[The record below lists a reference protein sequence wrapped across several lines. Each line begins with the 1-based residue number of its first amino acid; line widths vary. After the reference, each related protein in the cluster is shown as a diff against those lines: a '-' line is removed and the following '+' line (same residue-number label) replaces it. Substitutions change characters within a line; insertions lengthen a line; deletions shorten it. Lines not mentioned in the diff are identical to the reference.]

1 MADVRKSQTIN
12 GAVVYVEG
20 MGFVGTTSEVEL
32 PAIEFE
38 TFEGNGGVYKR
49 DINTLMLKALTTK
62 LKFGEYN
69 KVLYESLGKHG
80 TEETSIYVKWN
91 VTGKKGNFSHVAT
104 FRGEIKKFES
114 PKVEYGKETAAS
126 MELAC
131 SFYKLEED
139 GTTQLLID
147 LDAYVCE
154 IDGKDVWQ
162 ELRENIL

>member
-12 GAVVYVEG
+12 GAVLFVEG
-20 MGFVGTTSEVEL
+20 LGFIGTTSEVEL

-49 DINTLMLKALTTK
+49 EINTAMLKALTTK
-62 LKFGEYN
+62 MKLSEYN
-69 KVLYESLGKHG
+69 KVLYESMAKHF
-80 TEETSIYVKWN
+80 TEETQIYVKWN
-91 VTGKKGNFSHVAT
+91 VSGKKGNFSHVAT
-104 FRGEIKKFES
+104 FRGEIKKFTP
-114 PKVEYGKETAAS
+114 PKVEYGKEIAVEL
-126 MELAC
+126 ELAN

-139 GTTQLLID
+139 GNARVLID

-154 IDGKDVWQ
+154 IDGVDVWQ